1 MSEQL
6 LDRNI
11 EDQSGYQPELLV
23 DEVEVRFREII
34 ASIDQSVTFEDQER
48 LKEISFGEKRLNPG
62 DSQNRFGSEG

>member
-1 MSEQL
+1 MAEQL
-6 LDRNI
+6 LDRSI
-11 EDQSGYQPELLV
+11 EHEMDYRPEAFPAEV
-23 DEVEVRFREII
+23 DARFREII